1 MAKKRM
7 VRLKHDI
14 TQQHV
19 FQWGSSRTMFRAGEL
34 VPVIDASNLPDDSD
48 IKLWIDDP
56 KRTAW
61 AGGYGVGLR
70 PDDYEDVH
78 GTNPGVRQIGRH
90 VYDYDSANR
99 FLDGKNSR
107 KLAHNTLV
115 HRDRPGDAI
124 RVRYHNTDVVTYH
137 LGGSIELNS
146 GGYQTVT
153 TKQRM
158 NQLLPPGHGV
168 YQHRH
173 EWFVQTPNGSYPF
186 EDGATLYPGSSM
198 EYETPEESSVRF
210 REGRHG

>member
-1 MAKKRM
+1 MA
-7 VRLKHDI
+7 D
-14 TQQHV
+14 
-19 FQWGSSRTMFRAGEL
+19 
-34 VPVIDASNLPDDSD
+34 NLAPDDSKMKHWRGVTYFAD
-48 IKLWIDDP
+48 YDSAVRAARWNGWPTDRIIQYGKG
-56 KRTAW
+56 W
-61 AGGYGVGLR
+61 AVQSKKSGPYLHLLPQEERVLDMLGGDR
-70 PDDYEDVH
+70 ERES
-78 GTNPGVRQIGRH
+78 NPGVRQIGRH

-168 YQHRH
+168 YQYRH

-186 EDGATLYPGSSM
+186 EDGAHLYPGSSM
-198 EYETPEESSVRF
+198 EYETPEESRSRF
-210 REGRHG
+210 REGR